1 MIIIIVF
8 IVIEGTSTTFGLPK
22 VVPKDHFW
30 LPNMVPTGR
39 PLLAQED
46 QFQRGPWGPLLA
58 TKTGPWDQSV
68 IAAKSGPGG
77 GNMARTI
84 IRMTY
89 ELSHNVTKPISST
102 FKLHVSIHRHD
113 DNNSMLTYLPT
124 QLTLFGNISLREYT
138 INNFYYFKNNFPS

>member
-1 MIIIIVF
+1 
-8 IVIEGTSTTFGLPK
+8 
-22 VVPKDHFW
+22 
-30 LPNMVPTGR
+30 
-39 PLLAQED
+39 
-46 QFQRGPWGPLLA
+46 
-58 TKTGPWDQSV
+58 
-68 IAAKSGPGG
+68 
-77 GNMARTI
+77 MARTI